1 MIIDPHLAS
10 TDALPD
16 DLIDVVHRRVVE
28 AGNAAGQPGPNLGG
42 NDLLSHIGS
51 IIADLDPLLG
61 AREAALVASRVQ
73 ARIDGVGPLHELF
86 GDPAVTDIMVNGPDD
101 VWVERNGRVEPVDIA
116 FDRSS
121 IERLIERTVAHSGRR
136 VDPGSPMVDSRLA
149 DGSRV
154 NVVVPPLAL
163 DGPCVTVR
171 RFGATAVDID
181 AMCPPGVADLL
192 RWAVAARMNVLISGG
207 TGAGKTTFLNAIAAQ
222 ISPDERIITI
232 EDSAELRL
240 AVSHVV
246 RLESRPAN
254 IEGRGEVTIREL
266 VRNSLRMRPDR
277 IIVGEV
283 RGAEALDMLWAM
295 NTGHEGSL
303 STIHANSP
311 ADVLRR
317 LQVMVV
323 AGDAAL
329 PLWAADE
336 QIGAAI
342 DLIVQLARHDGRRS
356 VVDVGEV
363 VAANDRWQ
371 CRSLLGHHGL
381 VSLPS
386 REARSVTPGPPSP
399 SWCQRRDAEPT

>member
-1 MIIDPHLAS
+1 MRQVPARLVSAAS
-10 TDALPD
+10 SAR
-16 DLIDVVHRRVVE
+16 LIDSVHRQVVE
-28 AGNAAGQPGPNLGG
+28 QGAADDTAALRYRVAK
-42 NDLLSHIGS
+42 L
-51 IIADLDPLLG
+51 ATDLDPLLG
-61 AREAALVASRVQ
+61 ARELASVVSRVL

-86 GDPAVTDIMVNGPDD
+86 ADADVTDIMVNGPDD
-101 VWVERNGRVEPVDIA
+101 VWVERNGRVEQVDMA
-116 FDRSS
+116 FDRTS
-121 IERLIERTVAHSGRR
+121 IERLIERTVAESGRR

-154 NVVVPPLAL
+154 NVIVPPLAL

-171 RFGATAVDID
+171 RFGASSIDID
-181 AMCPPGVADLL
+181 AMCPPGVGELL

-207 TGAGKTTFLNAIAAQ
+207 TGAGKTTFLNALTAS
-222 ISPDERIITI
+222 ISADERIITI

-240 AVSHVV
+240 PIAHVV

-266 VRNSLRMRPDR
+266 VRNALRMRPDR

-311 ADVLRR
+311 SDVLRR
-317 LQVMVV
+317 LQIMVL

-329 PLWAADE
+329 PLWAADQ
-336 QIGAAI
+336 QIGSAI
-342 DLIVQLARHDGRRS
+342 DIIVQLARRNGSRQ
-356 VVDVGEV
+356 VTDVGELV
-363 VAANDRWQ
+363 LVGERWE
-371 CRSLLGHHGL
+371 CRSLLGPSGL
-381 VSLPS
+381 AALPE
-386 REARSVTPGPPSP
+386 RPARSTLPGSP
-399 SWCQRRDAEPT
+399 SQQWCQAEAKDELQT